1 MVIGVCLGTCISLLF
16 FKTLVQKHRLP
27 LRINQRLSVGIESL
41 TSETYDSF
49 TECIRVFKPFT
60 NQVIIFILRT
70 VRVFFF
76 VAHPSCATSLYAP
89 PYMRTYIFPLNLLP
103 QELTPVDRRDSMDR
117 QKQECP
123 WHTKPAISFRNILS
137 LPIGSHI
144 CRQCCPYLLSSMQ
157 AVS

>member
-70 VRVFFF
+70 VRVFFCGTSKLRNVPLRTSIHENVYF
-76 VAHPSCATSLYAP
+76 PS
-89 PYMRTYIFPLNLLP
+89 
-103 QELTPVDRRDSMDR
+103 E
-117 QKQECP
+117 
-123 WHTKPAISFRNILS
+123 SFASRIN
-137 LPIGSHI
+137 PG
-144 CRQCCPYLLSSMQ
+144 RP
-157 AVS
+157 